1 MAKNLVFEKTTSLKL
16 KAVGTLDFEKGVI
29 IVDGEEKKLS
39 TLFADFNNMETELTM
54 QIKDKEEFDIPENDS
69 DEV

>member
-39 TLFADFNNMETELTM
+39 TLFADFNLMETELTM
-54 QIKDKEEFDIPENDS
+54 QIKDKEEFDIPENDTE
-69 DEV
+69 EV

>member
-29 IVDGEEKKLS
+29 VVDGEEKKLS

-54 QIKDKEEFDIPENDS
+54 QIKDKEEFDIPENDT
-69 DEV
+69 EKI